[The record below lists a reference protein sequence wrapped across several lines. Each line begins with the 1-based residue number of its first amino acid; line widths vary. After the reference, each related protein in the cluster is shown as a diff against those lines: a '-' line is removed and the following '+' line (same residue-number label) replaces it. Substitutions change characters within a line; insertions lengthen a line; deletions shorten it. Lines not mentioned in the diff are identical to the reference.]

1 MKERSFGGLFGVS
14 VAILVPV
21 MALVAVAVAFA
32 FGYFFD
38 QYAVPL
44 YMMIFIPLFIVM
56 AIGQAIL
63 IAALFKTRHFQIGYG
78 DPGEFVNGVTADLQA
93 IGFQADGQQGWE
105 YFYKP
110 TSEIRRP
117 GLTVCRGARRAGA
130 LGQDPRVAAGRHR
143 MDLRSQLPRR
153 QGAQPQFM
161 ARIPAPGAPPQAPP
175 PIQ

>member
-44 YMMIFIPLFIVM
+44 YMMISIPLFIVM

-78 DPGEFVNGVTADLQA
+78 DPAEFVNGVTADLQA

-110 TSEIRRP
+110 TAKSVVLASLFVGVPVALALSGRIRVFLQD
-117 GLTVCRGARRAGA
+117 GTAWISGASFHVG
-130 LGQDPRVAAGRHR
+130 RV
-143 MDLRSQLPRR
+143 RS
-153 QGAQPQFM
+153 
-161 ARIPAPGAPPQAPP
+161 RIMERVPAPGAPSQVPP
-175 PIQ
+175 PIL